1 MSHAVLVVFYEI
13 LGLGAAGTA
22 DLGSGAMQEA
32 YNVGSAVAG
41 HWLRENMLQCSFTV
55 SSAVHNP
62 PFLQSDLLYHPSE
75 ETSSVLTAWSSGFV
89 ARLGLLEIHL
99 NAVSGISPTVVW
111 EASQSGSLSN

>member
-1 MSHAVLVVFYEI
+1 VLVVFYEI
-13 LGLGAAGTA
+13 LGLGAGDSMHLDAGSVQRSDRVPSRVASAAT
-22 DLGSGAMQEA
+22 GSEKTF
-32 YNVGSAVAG
+32 
-41 HWLRENMLQCSFTV
+41 RTCSYTV